1 MLLPCL
7 IGWKFNLTYVSS
19 SDLNC
24 GSRILYICHEIG
36 RGFKLLVIAE
46 TPGVPLFAPTLHVQ
60 CLSVW
65 SSSLTYRNLLW
76 GCESCSLESYLLVV
90 TWGQSSLGCS
100 FLWCCQGARPGSP
113 GYRSY
118 KLIFIYNPGESLSS
132 LPGALACI
140 MLLWGWFIL
149 LVYSNLNGLLNT
161 NPLSLQPKLS
171 FPFP

>member
-7 IGWKFNLTYVSS
+7 IGWKFNLTYVLS

-90 TWGQSSLGCS
+90 TWGS
-100 FLWCCQGARPGSP
+100 
-113 GYRSY
+113 
-118 KLIFIYNPGESLSS
+118 
-132 LPGALACI
+132 
-140 MLLWGWFIL
+140 LLWVVPSSGAAKEQGLGPQVIGPTNSSSSTTQGNLFLVCLEHLPALCSSEAGLSCLFIVIL
-149 LVYSNLNGLLNT
+149 MV
-161 NPLSLQPKLS
+161 
-171 FPFP
+171 F